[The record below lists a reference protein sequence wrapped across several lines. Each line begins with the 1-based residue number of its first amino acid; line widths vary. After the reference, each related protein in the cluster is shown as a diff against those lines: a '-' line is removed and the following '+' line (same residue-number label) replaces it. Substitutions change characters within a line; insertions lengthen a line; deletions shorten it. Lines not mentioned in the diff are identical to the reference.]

1 MRVKDIKKK
10 MTEKGKNDDGSKESK
25 SRWSSHIV
33 FKISHGHIK
42 MYCTINAYYFNAQD
56 VEIIQRGLFSSA
68 DPQFSYNSLPMTSVM
83 SVASPVLG
91 SLQASSGRAVSK
103 ISNVA

>member
-10 MTEKGKNDDGSKESK
+10 MTEKGKNDDGSKES
-25 SRWSSHIV
+25 RWSSHIV
-33 FKISHGHIK
+33 FKISQGHIK
-42 MYCTINAYYFNAQD
+42 MYCTINAFYFNAQD

-68 DPQFSYNSLPMTSVM
+68 DPQFSYNSLPMTTSVM

-91 SLQASSGRAVSK
+91 NLQASSGRAVSK
-103 ISNVA
+103 TSNVA